1 MPKSWTSYKIH
12 YRYRQTVYHITISR
26 FDADVADANQLSL
39 DGEILPAQTLPLID
53 DRQEHNVELKVHNA

>member
-26 FDADVADANQLSL
+26 LDADAADANQLSL
-39 DGEILPAQTLPLID
+39 DGELLAGKTVPLID
-53 DRQEHNVELKVHNA
+53 DRHEHSVELRVSNA